1 MGKVCF
7 LFSSNGQP
15 ILYIPRLTRPKAAR
29 WCGSKPQRPTR
40 THSRKKPSFSAS
52 TLVLSME
59 TSLNFVPPLPG
70 QRDSSTSA
78 ANSLASGKPE
88 DLTSVQEMVFL
99 ISLERNKRSCRTLA
113 TARGFLVFPADG
125 TVQPLRTRVSCLNQ
139 LAGDE
144 ARHKAVSLSVWRVVI
159 HENIISVLASFWY
172 FSCWVV
178 RAPAKSSVCYPS
190 LCMYF
195 PIR

>member
-1 MGKVCF
+1 
-7 LFSSNGQP
+7 
-15 ILYIPRLTRPKAAR
+15 
-29 WCGSKPQRPTR
+29 
-40 THSRKKPSFSAS
+40 
-52 TLVLSME
+52 
-59 TSLNFVPPLPG
+59 VPPLPG

>member
-7 LFSSNGQP
+7 LFSSNRQP

-52 TLVLSME
+52 TLELPME

-125 TVQPLRTRVSCLNQ
+125 TVQPLRTGVSCLNQ
-139 LAGDE
+139 LAGDTV
-144 ARHKAVSLSVWRVVI
+144 AASWRHSSCHSSPWTPRAALDSPPTLPLSFF
-159 HENIISVLASFWY
+159 E
-172 FSCWVV
+172 
-178 RAPAKSSVCYPS
+178 
-190 LCMYF
+190 
-195 PIR
+195 